1 MPAVQGLYYKAAD
14 HVDDVVSA
22 WEMVYANYRRAELID
37 ANRFRL
43 HAPRQA
49 FAPRTIVVTG
59 RISTVV
65 VTTLS
70 AFVDGDAG
78 LPLDEPFADTLD
90 AMRRTGGTLLQVGLF
105 ADRRRKLG
113 RATEA
118 MFQLMRVVVAHAV
131 SLKVSDVVIG
141 VDASD
146 GVHYA
151 RVFGF
156 EQAAGPRPCA
166 TLNQRP
172 IQLMRLRL
180 QGGGATEG
188 HDRRHAAVRYLLEN
202 PVAPE
207 QVASPVDLSPE
218 ALAGTLPGEY
228 WQWRFG
234 DASQAVR
241 EGAA

>member
-14 HVDDVVSA
+14 SVDDVVSA

-49 FAPRTIVVTG
+49 FAGRNIVVTG
-59 RISTVV
+59 RISAVV

-78 LPLDEPFADTLD
+78 LPLDEPFGDALD
-90 AMRRTGGTLLQVGLF
+90 GLRRAGGRLLQVGLF

-118 MFQLMRVVVAHAV
+118 MFQLMRVVVGHAV
-131 SLKVSDVVIG
+131 SLNTSDVVIG
-141 VDASD
+141 VDPAD

-151 RVFGF
+151 KVFGF

-166 TLNQRP
+166 VLNQRP
-172 IQLMRLRL
+172 IQLMRLCL
-180 QGGGATEG
+180 SEAAPGAAIG
-188 HDRRHAAVRYLLEN
+188 RRHAALRYLLDN
-202 PVAPE
+202 PVAAE
-207 QVASPVDLSPE
+207 QLATPVDLSPE
-218 ALAGTLPGEY
+218 MLAGTLLGEY

-234 DASQAVR
+234 DAGQTVR

>member
-78 LPLDEPFADTLD
+78 LPLDE
-90 AMRRTGGTLLQVGLF
+90 
-105 ADRRRKLG
+105 LG

-188 HDRRHAAVRYLLEN
+188 HDRGHAAVRYLLEN